1 MARYMVHCIHTTTLH
16 IAAKW
21 HAEVELNCSYSL
33 TLTSMYDFLL
43 LCHYTVLW
51 TIWHYNIIQVCIVLK
66 PVFDETCM
74 YRVSTQQGKLL
85 YTKM

>member
-16 IAAKW
+16 IDAQW

-43 LCHYTVLW
+43 LCHYTVL
-51 TIWHYNIIQVCIVLK
+51 
-66 PVFDETCM
+66 
-74 YRVSTQQGKLL
+74 
-85 YTKM
+85 